1 MLLTRRW
8 RYAPFLVLLG
18 VGAMLVMFAGFP
30 NGTPFRRVLLFAYER
45 AEPLQFLRTTY
56 KIAPLLALSLAC
68 LGGAAAAALLSR
80 ARGAG
85 RPVLWAAALVLPAL
99 FGLPLVTADAVDER
113 QAYGEVPAHWS
124 AAIADA
130 ERETP
135 SDRRLAVLPGELF
148 GHYRWG
154 DTMDPIGPALSER
167 PLLIREIVPYAD
179 RRSSQLQNVLDDL
192 LQQDRLVPG
201 QLERLLGLVGA
212 ARSGAGRRPSRAK
225 RRARAGPRGAGA
237 GGRGS
242 AGAAPGEL
250 RRSAR
255 GGPRP
260 GQGRAGARCRACGAS
275 RSTRRRARSAFMGAM
290 EPLCSRATPMA
301 SPRSRRMASFPAGAL
316 RYAGDLSADELRAE
330 LERGGTLVLTDS
342 NRRRVVNPRA
352 CAFGTGPRSV
362 RTTTS
367 PRTRPRSSCSRTRR
381 TRSAPALYGG
391 LSAIES
397 PLQAGQA
404 IFPEHCLFAAVDGD
418 PTPSGSRT
426 ATSSPTAA
434 SSSSA
439 SSGRFRRAPSGS
451 GPTPTLAGPPSP
463 FACR

>member
-1 MLLTRRW
+1 MGFAWRAGLLCAIASAWWALPVLLQGPYGEEFLSFTEQPGTIWGTSSLSESIRLLGFWVMYVGVGFGVTEPFLSSTRTYLFDALVIVGTFLVPLLAYGGVLLTRRW

-30 NGTPFRRVLLFAYER
+30 KRHAVPARPPVRLRA

-85 RPVLWAAALVLPAL
+85 RPVLWAAALALPAL

-135 SDRRLAVLPGELF
+135 RDRRLAVLPGELF
-148 GHYRWG
+148 GHYSWG

-201 QLERLLGLVGA
+201 QLERLLRLVGGGAACWCRPTAAPSEA
-212 ARSGAGRRPSRAK
+212 ARSSRLRAERALADEAWRAQPQESYGARL
-225 RRARAGPRGAGA
+225 
-237 GGRGS
+237 
-242 AGAAPGEL
+242 AATP
-250 RRSAR
+250 AR
-255 GGPRP
+255 GWGGP
-260 GQGRAGARCRACGAS
+260 GSSCHACGAS
-275 RSTRRRARSAFMGAM
+275 RSTRPRARSAFMGAM
-290 EPLCSRATPMA
+290 QPRCSRATLTA
-301 SPRSRRMASFPAGAL
+301 SPRSRRTASFPAAHCGT
-316 RYAGDLSADELRAE
+316 RA
-330 LERGGTLVLTDS
+330 T
-342 NRRRVVNPRA
+342 
-352 CAFGTGPRSV
+352 
-362 RTTTS
+362 
-367 PRTRPRSSCSRTRR
+367 
-381 TRSAPALYGG
+381 
-391 LSAIES
+391 
-397 PLQAGQA
+397 
-404 IFPEHCLFAAVDGD
+404 
-418 PTPSGSRT
+418 
-426 ATSSPTAA
+426 
-434 SSSSA
+434 
-439 SSGRFRRAPSGS
+439 
-451 GPTPTLAGPPSP
+451 
-463 FACR
+463 